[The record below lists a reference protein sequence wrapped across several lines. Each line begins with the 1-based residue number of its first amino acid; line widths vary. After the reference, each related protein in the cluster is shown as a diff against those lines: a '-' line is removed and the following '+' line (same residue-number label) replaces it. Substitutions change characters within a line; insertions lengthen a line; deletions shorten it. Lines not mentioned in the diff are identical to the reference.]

1 MSWLKQHREG
11 ILLRVHVQPKAKRD
25 EVAGFYGEALKIRL
39 KAPPVEGKA
48 NEALR
53 KFLAKLLKIS
63 KSSVKIVAGETSREK
78 TAYIEGPSLEEAR
91 KRLAPNDH
99 GS

>member
-1 MSWLKQHREG
+1 MNTWLRPYQDG
-11 ILLRVHVQPKAKRD
+11 LLLLVHVQPKAKRD
-25 EVAGFYGEALKIRL
+25 EVVGLHGEALKIRL

-63 KSSVKIVAGETSREK
+63 KSSVKIVAGETARDK
-78 TAYIEGPSLEEAR
+78 KIYLKGVSLEEV
-91 KRLAPNDH
+91 KEKLALDV
-99 GS
+99 